1 MDINSEMGMIYL
13 VISSCNTLQ
22 FKIVDSIL
30 VAPIKNQYQLQEGPL
45 FFQETTNFDGQE
57 TTYKG
62 WFTHIT
68 SQLAHKTDSV
78 LSAAT
83 PKVVER

>member
-1 MDINSEMGMIYL
+1 M
-13 VISSCNTLQ
+13 
-22 FKIVDSIL
+22 DSIL
-30 VAPIKNQYQLQEGPL
+30 VVRIKIQYQLQEGAL
-45 FFQETTNFDGQE
+45 FFQETANFDGQE

-62 WFTHIT
+62 WFTHIM

-83 PKVVER
+83 PKVAER